1 MGQWLRV
8 CTAPNTHVRRLTTC
22 YIELQLQSEPMPLT
36 SLGAC
41 SHVHIFIHRHT
52 NTALKINL
60 KKKTTASRHIKSLTP
75 TLVLIRR
82 AEA

>member
-1 MGQWLRV
+1 MAQWLRV

-22 YIELQLQSEPMPLT
+22 YTELQLQSEPMPLT

-60 KKKTTASRHIKSLTP
+60 LKNQQQAGI
-75 TLVLIRR
+75 
-82 AEA
+82 